1 MKIMKQMYKQPQTD
15 VAVIN
20 TANLMDITTM
30 STQGSGGGGETEAP
44 ARHGD
49 IID

>member
-1 MKIMKQMYKQPQTD
+1 MYKQPQTD

-30 STQGSGGGGETEAP
+30 STQGAGGGGGTTGTEAP

>member
-1 MKIMKQMYKQPQTD
+1 MKMYKQPKTD
-15 VAVIN
+15 VTVVN
-20 TANLMDITTM
+20 TEYMMQDVTM
-30 STQGSGGGGETEAP
+30 SSAGPGGGGGTTGTEAP